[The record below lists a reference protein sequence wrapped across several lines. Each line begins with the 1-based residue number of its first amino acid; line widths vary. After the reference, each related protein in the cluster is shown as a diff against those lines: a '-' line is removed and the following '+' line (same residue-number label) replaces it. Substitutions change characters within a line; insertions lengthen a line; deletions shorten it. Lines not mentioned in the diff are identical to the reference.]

1 MGVDVAARDAGN
13 AEQPRALGQL
23 TAQRAVMARERALKF
38 DPQIVAA
45 EGCQQAAQA
54 RLVVEAVA
62 SAAAEADQALGVGL
76 NLFERQLRLPALAA
90 VAGVRVGERQ
100 KAAEV
105 APALGV
111 LDQQR

>member
-1 MGVDVAARDAGN
+1 M
-13 AEQPRALGQL
+13 
-23 TAQRAVMARERALKF
+23 
-38 DPQIVAA
+38 
-45 EGCQQAAQA
+45 
-54 RLVVEAVA
+54 EAVA
-62 SAAAEADQALGVGL
+62 GAAAEADQPFRVRFD
-76 NLFERQLRLPALAA
+76 LFERQLRLPALAA

>member
-62 SAAAEADQALGVGL
+62 SAAAEADQALGVRFD
-76 NLFERQLRLPALAA
+76 LFERQLRLPALAA

-105 APALGV
+105 APALRV